1 MPPRPASWFFVTV
14 MGRHAGHLA
23 LGIGGAAGATLTLVA
38 EEFSEGHVPIQR
50 LVDVLEGAIVKRLA
64 HGRDHGVALLAEGLL
79 EKLDPK
85 TLGTVERDA
94 YGNVR
99 LEELELARLLKTR
112 VAASLAARVS
122 GRASWPRISATS
134 SAAPRRA
141 GSTSST
147 AGASATGP
155 RASCWTA
162 APKRWRRSRAAGWF
176 AIPFADLLDEKTGKI
191 RVRYADIHSEAYRTL
206 HAYMIRL
213 KREDFERPDQREA
226 LARAAKLSEAEFV
239 KRFGYVAGYE

>member
-1 MPPRPASWFFVTV
+1 MD
-14 MGRHAGHLA
+14 
-23 LGIGGAAGATLTLVA
+23 I
-38 EEFSEGHVPIQR
+38 
-50 LVDVLEGAIVKRLA
+50 LEGAIVKRLV
-64 HGRDHGVALLAEGLL
+64 HGRDYGVALLAEGLL
-79 EKLDPK
+79 ERLDPQ
-85 TLGTVERDA
+85 TLGTVERDS

-112 VAASLAARVS
+112 VAASLAARGIGTGIV
-122 GRASWPRISATS
+122 ARISATS
-134 SAAPRRA
+134 SAAPRRV

-155 RASCWTA
+155 RASCSTA

-176 AIPFADLLDEKTGKI
+176 RSRSRICWTRGPGKI

-239 KRFGYVAGYE
+239 HRFGYVAGYG